1 MLKIVSSNKSGLSS
15 ARFLNLFYESLVDIG
30 DINKLAQ
37 CISDATEKH
46 VAKSSCLIILGNR
59 SQDLRALSGKIIL
72 NQAEINQ
79 LRINMSN
86 INDQT
91 LLTSRLK
98 SGNPHFRKLIDD
110 LGIKVIVKI
119 KGTAGQPDIA
129 YWLLG
134 AKKTSKRYSRR
145 DVEIIDKL
153 SSKLTL
159 VVRNAMIFEEIQKQ
173 NFDLYYKLAESKA
186 KLRKND
192 EKINKLEE
200 TKDEFISMASHQ
212 LRTPLTSV
220 KGYISMVLEGDVGRL
235 NATQKKLLGQ
245 AFISSQRMVSMI
257 TDMLNVSRLKTGRFI
272 LDTSP
277 TKLDEI
283 VKDEVRQLKETAASR
298 GLSIRLSVPDV
309 LSPIMVDESK
319 IRQVVMNFI
328 DNSIYYSKAG
338 SKIEVQVKESEN
350 SIECLVHDEGIGVPK
365 DDQYQLFNKFY
376 RASNAKKARPDGT
389 GLGLF
394 MAKKIIIAHGGSMV
408 FSSQV
413 GKGSTFGFILNK
425 KKLTIPEPVG
435 LADN

>member
-1 MLKIVSSNKSGLSS
+1 
-15 ARFLNLFYESLVDIG
+15 
-30 DINKLAQ
+30 
-37 CISDATEKH
+37 
-46 VAKSSCLIILGNR
+46 
-59 SQDLRALSGKIIL
+59 
-72 NQAEINQ
+72 
-79 LRINMSN
+79 
-86 INDQT
+86 
-91 LLTSRLK
+91 
-98 SGNPHFRKLIDD
+98 
-110 LGIKVIVKI
+110 
-119 KGTAGQPDIA
+119 
-129 YWLLG
+129 
-134 AKKTSKRYSRR
+134 
-145 DVEIIDKL
+145 
-153 SSKLTL
+153 
-159 VVRNAMIFEEIQKQ
+159 
-173 NFDLYYKLAESKA
+173 
-186 KLRKND
+186 
-192 EKINKLEE
+192 
-200 TKDEFISMASHQ
+200 
-212 LRTPLTSV
+212 
-220 KGYISMVLEGDVGRL
+220 
-235 NATQKKLLGQ
+235 
-245 AFISSQRMVSMI
+245 MI